1 MEPRILAKSLDRII
15 KAHSTHCETMPGI
28 LGGGKVWQF
37 VIDETSGFVFM
48 DTGEETVGIPTVSVS
63 LVLDLAEEYERE
75 DLLELLYANMALVDA
90 VVCGMPSPVPGEEA
104 LLLLQHKVRM
114 ETFDPEEFPK
124 IVEYLIAQ
132 REILYSE
139 EDDGDYDEE
148 EDEDYEEEED
158 DEKPWSRRS
167 R

>member
-15 KAHSTHCETMPGI
+15 KANSTHCETMPGI

-37 VIDETSGFVFM
+37 VTNETGGFVFM

-63 LVLDLAEEYERE
+63 LVLDLAEEYDRE

-90 VVCGMPSPVPGEEA
+90 VVCGMPSPVPDEDA
-104 LLLLQHKVRM
+104 ILLLQHKVRM
-114 ETFDPEEFPK
+114 DAFDPEEFPK

-139 EDDGDYDEE
+139 D
-148 EDEDYEEEED
+148 EDEDYDDDDEDDEIDD
-158 DEKPWSRRS
+158 DEKPWGHRS